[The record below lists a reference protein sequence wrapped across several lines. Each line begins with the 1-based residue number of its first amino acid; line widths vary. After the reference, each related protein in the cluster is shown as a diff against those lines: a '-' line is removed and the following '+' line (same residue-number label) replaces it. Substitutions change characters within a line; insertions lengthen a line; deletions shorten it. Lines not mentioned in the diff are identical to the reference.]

1 MRTLLVR
8 GALVAGLLLALTTA
22 AQAQIGW
29 QVGLG
34 ISHPTTD
41 GADNGFHGMGAA
53 TFGVPAAPFK
63 IRADALYHSFDGA
76 SIIGLNGDAVYSF
89 APGPISP
96 YVLGGASWA
105 RAKPDGVDAQSD
117 FGFNLGGGINF
128 GLGPMKAFAEARYLK
143 VGDGDAMIPITVGL
157 HF

>member
-1 MRTLLVR
+1 MRKLLVR
-8 GALVAGLLLALTTA
+8 GVIVAGLALALTTA
-22 AQAQIGW
+22 ASAQIKW

-34 ISHPTTD
+34 ITHVTAD
-41 GADNGFHGMGAA
+41 GADDGFHGMGAA

-63 IRADALYHSFDGA
+63 IRADALYHTFDGA

-96 YVLGGASWA
+96 YVLGGLSWA
-105 RAKPDGVDAQSD
+105 RTKPDNVDAESD
-117 FGFNLGGGINF
+117 FGFNFGGGINF

-143 VGDGDAMIPITVGL
+143 VGDGDAIYPITVGL